1 MVTIRQIITY
11 LSFFDLLQPR
21 AEDVVVQ
28 IILAKTDS
36 AVDNPE
42 EQGQLILGNIGLSKA
57 MQEEGFEG
65 QGASDPTTCNFDLRQ
80 EQSHQSQRS
89 NYQDHL
95 RFNRSQRSCTFVP
108 GCGAINANYLR
119 QSAPTRRYT
128 SSSW

>member
-11 LSFFDLLQPR
+11 LSFFDLIQPR
-21 AEDVVVQ
+21 AEDAVVQ

-65 QGASDPTTCNFDLRQ
+65 QGASDPTTCYPRIRQ
-80 EQSHQSQRS
+80 ERSHQGQRN

-95 RFNRSQRSCTFVP
+95 RFNEGQGSCTDVP
-108 GCGAINANYLR
+108 
-119 QSAPTRRYT
+119 S
-128 SSSW
+128 